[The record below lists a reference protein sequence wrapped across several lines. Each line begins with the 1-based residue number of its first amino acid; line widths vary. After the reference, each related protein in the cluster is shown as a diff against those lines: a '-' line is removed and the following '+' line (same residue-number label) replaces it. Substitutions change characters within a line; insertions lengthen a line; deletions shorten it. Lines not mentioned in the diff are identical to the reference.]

1 MSKLRGEQFCRRG
14 GGKPDRALGAH
25 SWATGN
31 PCTRDWA
38 RFSSLRFSLL
48 VKHSCPEWLGPRS
61 GVSEERKVKKFNQN
75 GMHAKLLAQQ
85 TNKSKKLKARP
96 RLWPGR
102 NSAFIS
108 FSPKLLLW
116 KLPPLNDVTQICFI
130 LYFHFMQVFPCSS
143 SLFPLIL
150 PQQEGMKIHAY
161 WSPSMLMPPHPPLEK
176 RKRINKKT
184 LQK

>member
-85 TNKSKKLKARP
+85 TNKSKKLKGPAKA
-96 RLWPGR
+96 LTG
-102 NSAFIS
+102 A
-108 FSPKLLLW
+108 KLSLHFFLTKATSLKTSSTKW
-116 KLPPLNDVTQICFI
+116 CDPDLFHFI
-130 LYFHFMQVFPCSS
+130 LSFYAS
-143 SLFPLIL
+143 FPLFFITISSNTSAARGHENPCL
-150 PQQEGMKIHAY
+150 LVPIHANATTSTP
-161 WSPSMLMPPHPPLEK
+161 WKEK
-176 RKRINKKT
+176 KNKKT